1 MTQTVGIVGA
11 GAVAHALCAALT
23 RPGAHGAFP
32 LNPGEDP
39 PADHFVARAMV
50 WARRPEAAASV
61 ARFGGS
67 RAVVAEAIAD
77 LQACDVILV
86 AVSDASIGA
95 VGEQLKAAFLG
106 AGPTPRAVFHTG
118 GARTGEDALAA
129 LASTSAA
136 LGSLHPLVAVAHEPA
151 PSPGIFVGM
160 PFAVEATRPDA
171 IALGRQLIVATG
183 GFEVELPAASTPG
196 EARLQK
202 MRYHALATLVAT
214 GVVTLVDRAAAS
226 MVPMGPLDAVG
237 SGDLEVRAAFRR
249 AYGELA
255 GSAVRNVL
263 RDRGAAVLTGAMARG
278 DDALVEQHIEA
289 LGGAPETDLYR
300 AIEAAARQMLQ
311 EDTP

>member
-23 RPGAHGAFP
+23 RPGAHGALP

-39 PADHFVARAMV
+39 PADHFVGRAMV

-61 ARFGGS
+61 ARFGGG

-95 VGEQLKAAFLG
+95 VGEQLRAAFLG

-151 PSPGIFVGM
+151 PSPELFVGM

-171 IALGRQLIVATG
+171 IALGRQLIGTTG

-226 MVPMGPLDAVG
+226 MVPLDADG